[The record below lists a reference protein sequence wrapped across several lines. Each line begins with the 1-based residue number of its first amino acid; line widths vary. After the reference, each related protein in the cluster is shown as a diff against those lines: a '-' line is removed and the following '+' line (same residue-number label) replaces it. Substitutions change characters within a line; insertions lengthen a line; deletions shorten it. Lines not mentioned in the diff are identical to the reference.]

1 MEQNVRPVDV
11 ISVCS
16 ASGELR
22 PLRLRVADESEE
34 LVRYDIVEVMS
45 TKEIPYVGVEAT
57 IFLCRATAWN
67 RRWILELK
75 YLIRSHT
82 WYLLRKMR
90 G

>member
-1 MEQNVRPVDV
+1 MRSVDM

-16 ASGELR
+16 AEGKLR
-22 PLRLRVADESEE
+22 PLRLRVKDETEE
-34 LVRYDIVEVMS
+34 LVRYDITEILQ
-45 TKEIPYVGVEAT
+45 TKEIPYVGAEAT
-57 IFLCRATAWN
+57 IYLCRAAAWN
-67 RRWILELK
+67 RSWILELK

>member
-1 MEQNVRPVDV
+1 MEQCICPVDV

-16 ASGELR
+16 TEGKLR
-22 PLRLRVADESEE
+22 PLRLRVADESED
-34 LVRYDIVEVMS
+34 LVRYDIVEVVN
-45 TKEIPYVGVEAT
+45 TKEITYVGAEAT
-57 IFLCRATAWN
+57 VFLCYATAWN
-67 RRWILELK
+67 RKWILELK

>member
-1 MEQNVRPVDV
+1 V

-16 ASGELR
+16 TSGEIR

-34 LVRYDIVEVMS
+34 LVRYDIVEIIS
-45 TKEIPYVGVEAT
+45 TKEIPYVGVEANV
-57 IFLCRATAWN
+57 FLCRAIAWE
-67 RRWILELK
+67 RTWILELK